1 MKDFHQFKED
11 FGLNLLSQ
19 KPSTKI
25 IEWQE
30 AGFLKRYIQPLDKC
44 VGIKQDTKFH
54 VDTVFEHC
62 VKTCD
67 NVPPILS
74 LRWAGLLH
82 DIGKAQTRGRH
93 ILCGLTYPKEKKVVN
108 YCKVKKKKCS
118 GKCEHAIERITFYKH
133 ELASERLAKAVMR
146 MFKVAQSTY
155 TEAIQLIANHMYMY
169 DCTWTDKAVGR
180 FVRKT
185 GITAKSLA
193 DPDNFP
199 LFQLRIADR
208 KSRGLEPVTP
218 KQRDFENR
226 LRIYFGIETGKETVC
241 ESCK

>member
-1 MKDFHQFKED
+1 MKDFHQFRED

-19 KPSTKI
+19 KPSNKI

-30 AGFLKRYIQPLDKC
+30 AGFLKRCIQPLDKC
-44 VGIKQDTKFH
+44 VGIEQDTKFH

-62 VKTCD
+62 IKTCD

-82 DIGKAQTRGRH
+82 DIGKAQTKGQH
-93 ILCGLTYPKEKKVVN
+93 ILCGLTYPKEKKAVT
-108 YCKVKKKKCS
+108 YCRIKKRKCYA
-118 GKCEHAIERITFYKH
+118 KCEHAVLRVTFYKH
-133 ELASERLAKAVMR
+133 ELASERLAKAILRV
-146 MFKVAQSTY
+146 FKVPQQTFAETVR
-155 TEAIQLIANHMYMY
+155 LIASHMYMF
-169 DCTWTDKAVGR
+169 DCAWTDKAVGR

-185 GITAKSLA
+185 GITAKDLE

-208 KSRGLEPVTP
+208 KSRGLEPVTA

-226 LRIYFGIETGKETVC
+226 LRAYFGIETRKEIKC
-241 ESCK
+241 NSYE